1 MSKTIINW
9 IGHNASDD
17 RTLEGLFEL
26 LAVQPKTTR
35 AGTPCSNGATWRGG
49 LLLCSQHHAMRAR
62 ERSAE
67 ENARRIADGS
77 GLLTTGDRVR
87 HATFGAGV
95 VRYAVGEG
103 YRRKAVVQFADAER
117 TVMAWGLDREQDVVM
132 Q

>member
-1 MSKTIINW
+1 
-9 IGHNASDD
+9 
-17 RTLEGLFEL
+17 
-26 LAVQPKTTR
+26 
-35 AGTPCSNGATWRGG
+35 
-49 LLLCSQHHAMRAR
+49 MRAR

-87 HATFGAGV
+87 HAKFGAGV